1 MKNRTENRLGNA
13 KSGRRQSI
21 QLWAVVCVGITVS
34 IGLFYLVRNWESRAA
49 RADFAFLAESH
60 DTALQ
65 KEIRQH
71 IEVFDSINGLYR
83 ASTYVDRNEFH
94 TFVTRVVAQDNA
106 VTTLAWIPKVLTV
119 DRQKFTAQARRDG
132 LKNFHIHGEKKDSP
146 DAMRGSSEALFPF
159 LYVESATQ
167 KQKLLG
173 FDLRSAP
180 NYREAMMLACDS
192 GEIAATGRIPLGDGT
207 STRYGV
213 GILQP
218 VYRKGTNIDSP
229 ESRRQ
234 NLSGYLYELLD
245 IGKLVGDAVV
255 SWGIFNV
262 DIAIVDESAPAGHR
276 LLFNYDSTSRKVI
289 PASGENP
296 IIMENAGLYWRSS
309 ISIPGRNWMLVM
321 KPGSIFMAKH
331 SSWESW
337 ITLVAGLLLT
347 AILWLLMRAT
357 IQRNLEI
364 EVMARNLVRSNNHL
378 EKQIEKRRKIES
390 AVKQSRR
397 MLQLV
402 LDTIPVR
409 VFWKDA
415 ESRYLGC
422 NRRFAKDAGLDSA
435 RSIIGKTDHELVWQQ
450 DAELYRRDDLEVIE
464 SGQEKIDF
472 EEYQTGMDGS
482 CRWLRTSKIP
492 LKDLNNRVIGVLG
505 AYDDITERRQAT
517 AEMRRLSSALEQTA
531 DAVVIS
537 SREGIIEYVNPA
549 FEKIT
554 GYSRA
559 EALGQKTSIIKSDR
573 HDRDFYQNMWE
584 TILSGKVY
592 RDVMINRRK
601 DGTLYYEEKSI
612 TPLLDEQGQVV
623 NFISTGMDITERME
637 AEERLHHLAYHDVL
651 TDMPNRAL
659 FMERLS
665 HALSRRYSEDY
676 LIAILFLD
684 IDRFK
689 NINDTLGHDSGDR
702 LLQSFS
708 HMLLKCVREGDT
720 VARLGGDEFAILLE
734 DLPSVDAATHVAEKI
749 KTALL
754 IPFKVN
760 GPDLFVTTSIG
771 ISLYPH
777 DGVDT
782 ATLLKHADAA
792 MYRAKDMGRNN
803 YQFYSNEM
811 SAQALKRLTMENSL
825 HHALELKQFFLLY
838 QPQVDINNGKIVGAE
853 VLMRWQHPE
862 LGLVSPDEFIPLL
875 EETGLI
881 VPVGAWVLQ
890 EACQKAK
897 LWNGLYDNDFR
908 ISVNIS
914 GRQFNEEKLSL
925 QVEHLLRET
934 GLAPGFLELEITENV
949 LMQNDQSSMN
959 NLNTL
964 HEIGIRLSI
973 DDFGTGYSSLSYL
986 KRFPVDVLKID
997 KSFVSDITSDPDDAT
1012 IVSAIAVMA
1021 HRLNLQVIAEGVE
1034 TEEQLEFL
1042 RHCSCDVIQGYLF
1055 SRPVESA
1062 VLEKMLVR
1070 GSLGN
1075 KKINNA

>member
-1 MKNRTENRLGNA
+1 MKSRAEIRLGSA
-13 KSGRRQSI
+13 KSGRSQSI
-21 QLWAVVCVGITVS
+21 QLWAVVCVGIAVS
-34 IGLFYLVRNWESRAA
+34 IGLFYLVRNWESRSAS
-49 RADFAFLAESH
+49 ADFAFLAESH

-71 IEVFDSINGLYR
+71 IELFDSINSFYR

-94 TFVTRVVAQDNA
+94 TFVTRLMTQDNA
-106 VTTLAWIPKVLTV
+106 ILTLAWIPKVSAV
-119 DRQKFTAQARRDG
+119 DRRKFIAQARRDG
-132 LKNFHIHGEKKDSP
+132 LKDFRIQGGKKAQSGNM
-146 DAMRGSSEALFPF
+146 AGSSEALFPLF
-159 LYVESATQ
+159 YVETATQ
-167 KQKLLG
+167 QQKLLG
-173 FDLRSAP
+173 FDLGSVP
-180 NYREAMMLACDS
+180 NFRQAMMRACDS
-192 GEIAATGRIPLGDGT
+192 GEIAATGRIPLGEGP

-218 VYRKGTNIDSP
+218 VYRKGADIKSR

-245 IGKLVGDAVV
+245 IGRLVGDAVV

-262 DIAIVDESAPAGHR
+262 DIAIVDQSAPAGHR
-276 LLFNYDSTSRKVI
+276 LLFNYDSTSRKVT
-289 PASGENP
+289 PASGVNP
-296 IIMENAGLYWRSS
+296 MALGNSDLYWRSS
-309 ISIPGRNWMLVM
+309 ISIPGRNWLLVM
-321 KPGSIFMAKH
+321 KPGSAFVAKH
-331 SSWESW
+331 SSRESW
-337 ITLVAGLLLT
+337 LSLVVGLMLT
-347 AILWLLMRAT
+347 AILWLLMQAT
-357 IQRNLEI
+357 IRRNLKI
-364 EVMARNLVRSNNHL
+364 EVMAGNLVRSNDHL
-378 EKQIEKRRKIES
+378 EKQIERRRKIEA

-409 VFWKDA
+409 VFWKDD

-422 NRRFAKDAGLDSA
+422 NRRFAKDAGLDSP
-435 RSIIGKTDHELVWQQ
+435 RSIIGKTDHELAWQH
-450 DAELYRRDDLEVIE
+450 DAELYRRDDLKVID
-464 SGQEKIDF
+464 SGQEMIDF
-472 EEYQTGMDGS
+472 EEPQTGVDGNI
-482 CRWLRTSKIP
+482 RWLRTSKIP
-492 LKDLNNRVIGVLG
+492 LKDLNNQVIGVLG
-505 AYDDITERRQAT
+505 AYDDITEQRQAI
-517 AEMRRLSSALEQTA
+517 AKMRRLSGALEQTA

-537 SREGIIEYVNPA
+537 TKEGIIEYVNPA

-592 RDVMINRRK
+592 RDVMVNRRK

-623 NFISTGMDITERME
+623 NFISTGMDITKRME

-665 HALSRRYSEDY
+665 HALSRRYPEDY

-734 DLPSVDAATHVAEKI
+734 GVSSMDAATHVAEKI
-749 KTALL
+749 KAALL
-754 IPFKVN
+754 VPFKVE

-771 ISLYPH
+771 VSLYPY

-811 SAQALKRLTMENSL
+811 STQALKRLTMENSL

-838 QPQVDINNGKIVGAE
+838 QPQVDINSGKIVGAE

-890 EACQKAK
+890 EACQKAR
-897 LWNGLYDNDFR
+897 LWNDRYDNNFR
-908 ISVNIS
+908 MSVNIS
-914 GRQFNEEKLSL
+914 GRQFNEEKFSL
-925 QVEHLLRET
+925 QIEHLLRGT
-934 GLAPGFLELEITENV
+934 GLAPCLLELEITENV

-964 HEIGIRLSI
+964 HDIGIRLSI

-1055 SRPVESA
+1055 SRPVEST
-1062 VLEKMLVR
+1062 VLEKMLAQ

-1075 KKINNA
+1075 KKMNNA